1 VCVCVPSCVS
11 PSLNLFPSL
20 PTQNAV
26 ALAVPH
32 MALATQSKG
41 LLLPCVRLLLTS
53 SSEQFSPGVVLG
65 TCDVHMPTCRL
76 RTPCVS
82 AHARVF
88 ILRSRA
94 ALTRV
99 VPSPRAEQFEW
110 AGLFEVPKN
119 SYSFVLRKIG
129 APPQYAVGTMKVMA
143 PLLSLSL
150 SLCLLGPVRTHERRS
165 CFQEHS
171 RENNLPLTVQSPHPP
186 THPAAATPR
195 RTCTRARIHGG
206 SCDHSQ
212 RGVAVGPVLARWC
225 HGRNISPSLS
235 GTQLSRPHTVAN
247 TVACTALCTDG
258 HDWCEQWVCGSTRS
272 GGRGRKPR
280 ACPQHFTVR
289 FDLVRW
295 DDGARG
301 GRLQHCHVRNN
312 TTDRCRQPTAS
323 LKHMTRCA

>member
-1 VCVCVPSCVS
+1 VRTLLRSVLLVAVVTVARGEDDHDHDHDGHVDEEGHMEVGGCVCACPRVS
-11 PSLNLFPSL
+11 ALRFHLC

-119 SYSFVLRKIG
+119 SYSFVLRKIA

-171 RENNLPLTVQSPHPP
+171 RENNLPPTVQSPHPP

-212 RGVAVGPVLARWC
+212 RGVAVGPVLAHWC
-225 HGRNISPSLS
+225 HGPQHLSLS
-235 GTQLSRPHTVAN
+235 L
-247 TVACTALCTDG
+247 
-258 HDWCEQWVCGSTRS
+258 W
-272 GGRGRKPR
+272 
-280 ACPQHFTVR
+280 
-289 FDLVRW
+289 
-295 DDGARG
+295 
-301 GRLQHCHVRNN
+301 N
-312 TTDRCRQPTAS
+312 TTIAS
-323 LKHMTRCA
+323 SHCC